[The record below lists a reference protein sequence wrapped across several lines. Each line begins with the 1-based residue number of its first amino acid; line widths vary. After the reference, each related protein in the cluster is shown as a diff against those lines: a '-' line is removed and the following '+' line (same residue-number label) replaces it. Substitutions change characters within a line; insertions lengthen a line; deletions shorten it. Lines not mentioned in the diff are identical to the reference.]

1 MNTNDR
7 TTART
12 VRLHAYVLR
21 VLVFAAVWWTLTE
34 GDGGWGFGLP
44 LALLVAALSLVH
56 TPPATHLPRVH
67 RMPAFF
73 AYFMLQSLR
82 AGWDVARR
90 TLHPELPLQPDLL
103 RVPLRLP
110 TGAPT
115 WWLMIVIS
123 LLPGTLSVHLKDAV
137 LELHCLGVAGNVVA
151 DVREAETRLAR
162 LFGLT
167 LNDAVDTARAGR

>member
-7 TTART
+7 TTALT
-12 VRLHAYVLR
+12 VRLQAFVLR
-21 VLVFAAVWWTLTE
+21 ALVLAAVWWTLTE

-44 LALLVAALSLVH
+44 LVLLIAALSLVD
-56 TPPATHLPRVH
+56 TAPAKRLPRVH
-67 RMPAFF
+67 RMPGFF

-90 TLHPELPLQPDLL
+90 TLHPDLPLQPDLL

-110 TGAPT
+110 AGAPT

-123 LLPGTLSVHLKDAV
+123 LLPGTLSVHLKGTV
-137 LELHCLGVAGNVVA
+137 LELHCLDISGDVVA
-151 DVREAETRLAR
+151 DVREAEVRLAR

-167 LNDAVDTARAGR
+167 LNDVVDTAKAQR